1 MRAMDRYLQRA
12 RIGKAKPYVKPG
24 DCVLD
29 IGSVD
34 GVLFEALRGTIRRGF
49 GIDPVLT
56 KTIETDLYTL
66 IPGHFPE
73 SCPKGQT
80 FDVITL
86 LAVLEH
92 IPVEAQK
99 ALAEACFAYLN
110 PGGRVVV
117 TVPSPRVDVILS
129 VLRAFRVIDGMS
141 LEEHYGFKP
150 EDTPT
155 IFGAPRFRMFAHKT
169 FQLGLNN
176 LYVFEKVATGKSV

>member
-1 MRAMDRYLQRA
+1 MKAMDRYLQRA
-12 RIGKAKPYVKPG
+12 RIGKAKAYVKAG

-34 GVLFEALRGTIRRGF
+34 GVMFEALRGIIRRGF

-73 SCPKGQT
+73 ACPTGQK
-80 FDVITL
+80 FDAITM

-92 IPVEAQK
+92 IPVDGQR
-99 ALAEACFAYLN
+99 ALADACFEYLN

-117 TVPSPRVDVILS
+117 TVPSPRVDAILA
-129 VLRAFRVIDGMS
+129 VLRTLRLIDGMS

-155 IFGAPRFRMFAHKT
+155 IFGGPRFRLIAHKT

-176 LYVFEKVATGKSV
+176 LYVFEKAGS